1 MFYFLILIP
10 ILSSI
15 VALLPLF
22 LNASISIGIV
32 FFYISTLF
40 FYWLFRKKLDEKIL
54 KVSFILF
61 ILYTVIFTLFMI
73 LFNGNASHPYFSY
86 YQIGL
91 FPFFPMLL
99 FSLMVKPIVLYT
111 ICILHILF
119 SFFLSLFFLKKIHFF

>member
-22 LNASISIGIV
+22 LNASISIG

-54 KVSFILF
+54 KVLFILF

-91 FPFFPMLL
+91 FPFFPTLL
-99 FSLMVKPIVLYT
+99 S
-111 ICILHILF
+111 H
-119 SFFLSLFFLKKIHFF
+119 